1 MDFIILFRF
10 CYIILLIIDIL
21 LYLIAKGLYY
31 IVDNIYKNNNLVNF
45 TIFITILSFACIDF
59 TFIISILYIVL
70 EIIFHSYY

>member
-31 IVDNIYKNNNLVNF
+31 IVDNIYKSNNLVNF
-45 TIFITILSFACIDF
+45 TIFITILSFACNDF
-59 TFIISILYIVL
+59 TFIISIIYVVL
-70 EIIFHSYY
+70 NITK

>member
-31 IVDNIYKNNNLVNF
+31 IVDNIYKSNNFVNF